1 MKIFV
6 VVPTF
11 NEEKNIQDVLDNLK
25 KNNYNNIIIIDDAS
39 QDETVKL
46 ARIAGVK
53 ILEHKINRGQGAA
66 LQTGTDY
73 AVKNN
78 ADIIVHFD
86 GDGQFLAEEIKFLV
100 EPIMY
105 EKIDI
110 ILGSRFLKKNK
121 NIPKLKKY
129 IIYPVSK
136 IINTF
141 FTGIKLTD
149 VHCGFRA
156 LSKKAA
162 EKININQDGMSH
174 NTEIISQIKK
184 FKLKYREVP
193 VTVIYKEFGQG
204 IKGGLNILKEL
215 FFGKFL

>member
-1 MKIFV
+1 M
-6 VVPTF
+6 
-11 NEEKNIQDVLDNLK
+11 
-25 KNNYNNIIIIDDAS
+25 
-39 QDETVKL
+39 
-46 ARIAGVK
+46 
-53 ILEHKINRGQGAA
+53 
-66 LQTGTDY
+66 
-73 AVKNN
+73 
-78 ADIIVHFD
+78 
-86 GDGQFLAEEIKFLV
+86 
-100 EPIMY
+100 
-105 EKIDI
+105 
-110 ILGSRFLKKNK
+110 GSRFLKKNK

>member
-11 NEEKNIQDVLDNLK
+11 NEEKNIQNVLSDLK
-25 KNNYNNIIIIDDAS
+25 KFDYDIIVVDDGS
-39 QDETVKL
+39 QDKTLKL
-46 ARIAGVK
+46 AQIAGVK
-53 ILEHKINRGQGAA
+53 VLEHKINRGQGAA

-78 ADIIVHFD
+78 ADVIVHFD

-121 NIPKLKKY
+121 NIPKFKKY

-193 VTVIYKEFGQG
+193 VSVIYKEFGQG

>member
-11 NEEKNIQDVLDNLK
+11 NEEKNIQNVLSDLK
-25 KNNYNNIIIIDDAS
+25 KFDYDIIVVDDGS
-39 QDETVKL
+39 QDKTLKL
-46 ARIAGVK
+46 AQIAGVK
-53 ILEHKINRGQGAA
+53 VLEHKINRGQGAA

-78 ADIIVHFD
+78 ADVIVHFD

-121 NIPKLKKY
+121 NIPKFKKY